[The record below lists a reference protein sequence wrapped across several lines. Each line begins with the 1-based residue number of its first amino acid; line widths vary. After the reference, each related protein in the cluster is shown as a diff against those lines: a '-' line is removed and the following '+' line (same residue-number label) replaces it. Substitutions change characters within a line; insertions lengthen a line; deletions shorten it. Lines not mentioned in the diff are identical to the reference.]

1 MEALNKKERNSAIL
15 RFSMWLFVSVVIICL
30 PVILSVTF
38 SKEKNK
44 LNKEEYKN
52 ELSRLTS
59 EVNFVKD
66 TFAVNLQKIEKLI
79 KSSKE
84 GNADIESFMASLI
97 NINEDIRL
105 QPEGK
110 MDWRGEMNNNLKGIS
125 DYLKELYPSMKK
137 GESNKADLQG
147 DFGDII
153 VELESCTDQMN
164 TLSSEMDKKVFHRE
178 IKKVNNQ
185 CKKALIMLKNLQSRI

>member
-15 RFSMWLFVSVVIICL
+15 RFSMWLFLSVVIICL
-30 PVILSVTF
+30 PVLLSVSL
-38 SKEKNK
+38 SKGKNK
-44 LNKEEYKN
+44 INKEEYKS

-59 EVNFVKD
+59 DVNFVKD
-66 TFAVNLQKIEKLI
+66 TFAVNLQRIEKLI
-79 KSSKE
+79 VSAKE
-84 GNADIESFMASLI
+84 DNTDIESFMASLT
-97 NINEDIRL
+97 NIIEDIKL

-110 MDWRGEMNNNLKGIS
+110 MDWKGEMNNNLKGMS
-125 DYLKELYPSMKK
+125 DYLKEAYPSMKK

-164 TLSSEMDKKVFHRE
+164 TLSNEMDKKVFHRE

>member
-1 MEALNKKERNSAIL
+1 MDALNKKERNSAIL
-15 RFSMWLFVSVVIICL
+15 RFSMWLFISVVVICL
-30 PVILSVTF
+30 PVLLSVTF
-38 SKEKNK
+38 SKGKNK
-44 LNKEEYKN
+44 LNEKEYKS

-66 TFAVNLQKIEKLI
+66 TFAVNLQRIEMLI

-84 GNADIESFMASLI
+84 DNTDIVSFMASLT
-97 NINEDIRL
+97 NIIEDIKL

-110 MDWRGEMNNNLKGIS
+110 TDWKGAMNNNLKEIS
-125 DYLKELYPSMKK
+125 DCLKETYPSMKK
-137 GESNKADLQG
+137 GESDKADLKG

-164 TLSSEMDKKVFHRE
+164 TLSNEMDKKVFHRE

-185 CKKALIMLKNLQSRI
+185 CKKALIMIKNLQSRI